1 MPREILGISEDG
13 QLNTR
18 KRLGRPSDREYLT
31 RGDKQER
38 MLRILLSKVSNNRTW
53 YSIAKE
59 AESSYGSAHR
69 FLTDLSESGFI
80 DGSKV
85 VDARGLFKYWAMR
98 RDKRLFR
105 EYHIRNPEAVLRDVR
120 FDYALTGYFGENL
133 IGGYLFPRFRE
144 FYVMAGDAAKWDSLL
159 LANGMAGHGNVKVI
173 LADDH
178 VFYERQ
184 MVKGW
189 PLVSIQQL
197 IVDLMRTGAEC
208 AEAADL
214 LIGREYLDR
223 ATIR

>member
-1 MPREILGISEDG
+1 MPRETLELREESR
-13 QLNTR
+13 LNVR
-18 KRLGRPSDREYLT
+18 KKLGRPSNREYLT

-38 MLRILLSKVSNNRTW
+38 MLRILLSTVNRNRTW

-69 FLTDLSESGFI
+69 FLTGLSQSGYI
-80 DGSKV
+80 EGGNVSDPS
-85 VDARGLFKYWAMR
+85 GLFNYWAKR

-105 EYHIRNPEAVLRDVR
+105 EYHIRNPEAMLRDAR
-120 FDYALTGYFGENL
+120 LDYVLTGYFGENL

-144 FYVMAGDAAKWDSLL
+144 FYVMPQDAAKWDSLL
-159 LANGMAGHGNVKVI
+159 LANGVAGHGNVKVI

-184 MVKGW
+184 SVKGW

-214 LIGREYLDR
+214 MIRREYHGR
-223 ATIR
+223 ATL